1 MYFLQ
6 FKLLK
11 PLTEINNISIT
22 QFNSISF
29 TENQSCLGRWI
40 FINCYL
46 WNSKILTSINKNN
59 YIIMNVLLSKF
70 TTKHNTAPFS
80 QIKIEDY
87 FPAFQEGI
95 ALAKTE
101 IDAIVN
107 NPEAPTFENTVVAMD
122 FAGDILDRLS
132 SVFFNL
138 NSAETSDEM
147 QKIAQEV
154 SPLLSEFGNDITL
167 NAALF
172 AKIKTVYEQKENLN
186 LTPEQTTLLDKK
198 YKSFSRNGANL
209 PEDKKDQLREIDKE
223 LSKLSLQFGEN
234 VLAETNAFELHLTDE
249 KDLAGL
255 PEGTIEAARLLAK
268 EKEKEGWIFT
278 LDHPS
283 YVPFLTYADNRELR
297 KKMAIAFGARSF
309 QNNEFDNQ
317 ENVLKIAKLR
327 FERANLLGYKTHA
340 HFVLEER
347 MAQSPEKVFTF
358 LNDLL
363 AKAKPAAQKEFAEL
377 AAFAKELDGIEQLE
391 KWDGAYY
398 SEKLKQ
404 QLFNLDD
411 EKLKPYF
418 QLEKVLDGAFTV
430 AKKLYGLTF
439 TEVFDIDKY
448 HEEVTTYEVTDAENN
463 LVSIFY
469 ADFFPRKGKR
479 NGAWMTSFKSQSK
492 KDGVNERPHIS
503 NVCNFTKPTETKP
516 SLLTFNEVTTL
527 FHEFGHGLHG
537 MLANTTYPSLSGTSV
552 FWDFVELPSQIME
565 NWCYEPEALA
575 LFANHYETGEI
586 IPIEYVQKIKESAS
600 FQEGMATLRQLSF
613 GLLDMAWHGQD
624 PTSITDLKTFETE
637 QFANTQLY
645 PDVKENAMSTAFSHI
660 FQGGYSSG
668 YYSYKWAE
676 VLDADAF
683 EYFQESGIF
692 NVEVA
697 TKFKENVLSKGGTEH
712 PMILYK
718 RFRGQEPKPEALLK
732 RAGLL

>member
-1 MYFLQ
+1 
-6 FKLLK
+6 
-11 PLTEINNISIT
+11 
-22 QFNSISF
+22 
-29 TENQSCLGRWI
+29 
-40 FINCYL
+40 
-46 WNSKILTSINKNN
+46 
-59 YIIMNVLLSKF
+59 MNVLLSKF

-87 FPAFQEGI
+87 LPAFQEGI
-95 ALAKTE
+95 TLAKAE

-122 FAGDILDRLS
+122 FSGDILDRLS

-172 AKIKTVYEQKENLN
+172 AKIKAIYDQKETLNLN
-186 LTPEQTTLLDKK
+186 PEQTTLLDKK

-209 PEDKKDQLREIDKE
+209 AEDKKDKLREIDKE
-223 LSKLSLQFGEN
+223 LSKLKLQFEEN
-234 VLAETNAFELHLTDE
+234 ILAETNAFELHLTDE

-268 EKEKEGWIFT
+268 NQEKEGWIFT

-283 YVPFLTYADNRELR
+283 YLPFLTYADNRELR
-297 KKMAIAFGARSF
+297 KKMAIAFGSRSF

-347 MAQSPEKVFTF
+347 MAESPEKVFSF

-377 AAFAKELDGIEQLE
+377 TAFAKELDGIEQLE

-418 QLEKVLDGAFTV
+418 QLEKVLNGAFTV

-448 HEEVTTYEVTDAENN
+448 HEEVTTYEVTDAHGN

-479 NGAWMTSFKSQSK
+479 NGAWMTSFKHQSI

-624 PTSITDLKTFETE
+624 PTHITDLKTFETQ

-683 EYFQESGIF
+683 EYFQENGIF
-692 NVEVA
+692 NHEIA
-697 TKFKENVLSKGGTEH
+697 TKFKDNVLSKGGTEH

>member
-1 MYFLQ
+1 MKNF
-6 FKLLK
+6 LLK
-11 PLTEINNISIT
+11 H
-22 QFNSISF
+22 FD
-29 TENQSCLGRWI
+29 
-40 FINCYL
+40 
-46 WNSKILTSINKNN
+46 
-59 YIIMNVLLSKF
+59 
-70 TTKHNTAPFS
+70 TKHNTAPFS
-80 QIKIEDY
+80 QIKMDDY
-87 FPAFQEGI
+87 LPAFREGI
-95 ALAKTE
+95 ALAKDE
-101 IDAIVN
+101 IDAIVK
-107 NPEAPTFENTVVAMD
+107 NPDTPNFENTILAME
-122 FAGDILDRLS
+122 FSGNILDRLS
-132 SVFFNL
+132 SIFFNL

-167 NAALF
+167 NTILF
-172 AKIKTVYEQKENLN
+172 AKIKSVYEQKEQLS
-186 LTPEQTTLLDKK
+186 LTLEQTTLLDKK
-198 YKSFSRNGANL
+198 YKNFSRNGAHL
-209 PEDKKDQLREIDKE
+209 AEDKKDQLREIDKE

-249 KDLAGL
+249 KDLSGL
-255 PEGTIEAARLLAK
+255 PEGTIEAAKLLAK
-268 EKEKEGWIFT
+268 NQEKAGWIFT

-297 KKMAIAFGARSF
+297 KKMAIAFGKRAF
-309 QNNEFDNQ
+309 QGNEFDNQ
-317 ENVLKIAKLR
+317 ENVLKIVKLR

-347 MAQSPEKVFTF
+347 MAESPEKVFSF

-363 AKAKPAAQKEFAEL
+363 TKAKPAAQKEFREL
-377 AAFAKELDGIEQLE
+377 SLFAKELDGIEQLE

-418 QLEKVLDGAFTV
+418 QLEKVINGAFIV
-430 AKKLYGLTF
+430 AKKLFGLTF

-448 HEEVTTYEVTDAENN
+448 HPEVTTYQVTDEQNN

-469 ADFFPRKGKR
+469 TDFFPRKGKR
-479 NGAWMTSFKSQSK
+479 NGAWMTSFKSQYI
-492 KDGVNERPHIS
+492 KDSVNERPHIS
-503 NVCNFTKPTETKP
+503 NVCNFTKPTATKP

-552 FWDFVELPSQIME
+552 FWDFVELPSQLME

-586 IPIEYVQKIKESAS
+586 IPQEYVQKIKDCAS

-613 GLLDMAWHGQD
+613 GLLDMAWHGED
-624 PTSITDLKTFETE
+624 PRTIIDLKTFETA

-645 PDVKENAMSTAFSHI
+645 PDVKENAMSTTFSHI

-683 EYFQESGIF
+683 EYFQEKGIF
-692 NVEVA
+692 NSDVA
-697 TKFKENVLSKGGTEH
+697 TRFKENVLSKGGTEH

-718 RFRGQEPKPEALLK
+718 RFRGQEPRPEALLK
-732 RAGLL
+732 RAGLLSILDEIK